1 MSVMKPYL
9 MTIAILLTLVQKS
22 PGGLFRSNNKKEHW
36 NPCELYRG
44 GKCRDACGNDE
55 IQYLSCLPDLKCC
68 LKISTYLTNSDS
80 SSSSPVTNTS
90 SSAPS

>member
-1 MSVMKPYL
+1 NFIYKVFFH
-9 MTIAILLTLVQKS
+9 TTVGIILWGL
-22 PGGLFRSNNKKEHW
+22 PCGLFRSTNKKEHW

-44 GKCRDACGNDE
+44 GKCRAACGHDE

-68 LKISTYLTNSDS
+68 LKISTYLTNSDPN
-80 SSSSPVTNTS
+80 SSSPVANTS